1 MSTESHEARSEKTQS
16 GASSQSPWM
25 FRSAVMLAVCA
36 LGLIVLGASVTSE
49 IQPMP
54 GSVKPVVSPS
64 KQADV
69 LLLQAH
75 TVMAWAVGILTLGL
89 AIWFQSAETRAW
101 LRWLAWTALAVV
113 LVETWTGARNTLESL
128 PRAAGFLHALLAQLL
143 LSIVIAIAVGVAGR
157 PERDQPVNDSGRPPL
172 RSLAAAMLSLAL
184 LQILLGAAYRHGLM
198 GVLLHILNALIVA
211 IVVLVTCVLVIRQF
225 PLHPSLRPAALA
237 LGIVTGVQVVLGFAT
252 YILIVID
259 SGTVTALLILSVGHV
274 ATGALTS
281 AASVLLTMQI
291 WRNVRLA
298 KRLS

>member
-1 MSTESHEARSEKTQS
+1 MSTESHEARSEKTPS
-16 GASSQSPWM
+16 GAGRQSPWI
-25 FRSAVMLAVCA
+25 FRCAVTLAVCVLCLIG
-36 LGLIVLGASVTSE
+36 LGVSLTSE
-49 IQPMP
+49 IQPIP
-54 GSVKPVVSPS
+54 GSAKPVVSPS
-64 KQADV
+64 TQADV
-69 LLLQAH
+69 FLLRAH
-75 TVMAWAVGILTLGL
+75 TVGAWAVGILTLGL
-89 AIWFQSAETRAW
+89 AIWFQSAETHAW

-143 LSIVIAIAVGVAGR
+143 LSIVIAIAVGAAGP

-184 LQILLGAAYRHGLM
+184 LQIVLGAAYRHGLM

-211 IVVLVTCVLVIRQF
+211 IVVLVTCVRVIRQF
-225 PLHPSLRPAALA
+225 PHHPSLRPAALA

-274 ATGALTS
+274 ATGALTL

-298 KRLS
+298 KR

>member
-1 MSTESHEARSEKTQS
+1 
-16 GASSQSPWM
+16 
-25 FRSAVMLAVCA
+25 
-36 LGLIVLGASVTSE
+36 
-49 IQPMP
+49 
-54 GSVKPVVSPS
+54 
-64 KQADV
+64 
-69 LLLQAH
+69 
-75 TVMAWAVGILTLGL
+75 
-89 AIWFQSAETRAW
+89 
-101 LRWLAWTALAVV
+101 
-113 LVETWTGARNTLESL
+113 
-128 PRAAGFLHALLAQLL
+128 
-143 LSIVIAIAVGVAGR
+143 
-157 PERDQPVNDSGRPPL
+157 
-172 RSLAAAMLSLAL
+172 MLSLAL

>member
-1 MSTESHEARSEKTQS
+1 MSTESHEARSEKMPP
-16 GASSQSPWM
+16 GASSQSAWM
-25 FRSAVMLAVCA
+25 FRYAVMLAVCA

-54 GSVKPVVSPS
+54 GSAKPVVSPS
-64 KQADV
+64 TQADV
-69 LLLQAH
+69 LLLRAH
-75 TVMAWAVGILTLGL
+75 MVAAWAVGILTLGL
-89 AIWFQSAETRAW
+89 AIWFQSAETSAW

-128 PRAAGFLHALLAQLL
+128 PRGAGFLHALLAQLL
-143 LSIVIAIAVGVAGR
+143 LSIVVAIAVGASGR

-184 LQILLGAAYRHGLM
+184 LQILLGTAYRHDFM

-225 PLHPSLRPAALA
+225 PLHPTLRPAALA

-274 ATGALTS
+274 ATGALTL